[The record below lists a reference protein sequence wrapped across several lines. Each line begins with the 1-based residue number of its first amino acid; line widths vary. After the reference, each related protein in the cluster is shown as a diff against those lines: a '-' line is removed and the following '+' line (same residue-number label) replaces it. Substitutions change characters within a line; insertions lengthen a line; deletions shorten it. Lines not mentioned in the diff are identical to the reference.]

1 MSEAPGLSRRT
12 VVRTGLGAAVAIPL
26 LAACSSDDQATPSAG
41 SAGAAGALPKVAD
54 IPVGQAV
61 SATID
66 GKPVVISRPT
76 DSTVAAFTAVCTH
89 QQCTVAPAGAS
100 LKCPCH
106 GSMFDALT
114 GAVTQGPAA
123 APLAAVPVSIKDG
136 TVVAG

>member
-12 VVRTGLGAAVAIPL
+12 LVRTGLGAAVAIPL
-26 LAACSSDDQATPSAG
+26 LAACASDGGTSSSAR
-41 SAGAAGALPKVAD
+41 STTTALPKVAD

-61 SATID
+61 SATIN

-76 DSTVAAFTAVCTH
+76 DTTVAAFTAICTH
-89 QQCTVAPAGAS
+89 QGCTVAPAGAS
-100 LKCPCH
+100 LQCPCH

>member
-26 LAACSSDDQATPSAG
+26 LAACSSDGEATPSAG
-41 SAGAAGALPKVAD
+41 SPAAALPKVAD
-54 IPVGQAV
+54 IPVGTAV

-76 DSTVAAFTAVCTH
+76 DTTVAAFTAVCTH
-89 QQCTVAPAGAS
+89 QHCTVAPAGAA